1 MFGVTI
7 AALLGPALV
16 GLRVV
21 LPHDLLLAQL
31 PWSATGAADP
41 VNVELRDLIT
51 QYYPVQHELVD
62 RLRGGGD
69 VMWLE
74 RVALGVPGI
83 TFVGWGALSPFLLPA
98 LVAPF
103 DLAWSWSMALRLF
116 VAMAGAYAL
125 TRSFGAGRAGATI
138 AGVAFGLCGYMTGWL
153 GWPQTHV
160 GAFLPWVAWAARRCV
175 APQPAWWGV
184 AALALATLGLW
195 LGGFPAV
202 SVYGLLGAGLVACHA
217 AWQRRGE
224 GWSAGGKGLA
234 AAGLGVVV
242 GTGLAAATLLP
253 SYLFLDQLDLS
264 HRTGLWRARVPPAGL
279 LTFLV
284 PGFFGDVVHQRWWLG
299 GARLEQVGYAGVT
312 TLALAVPAWLLRPR
326 RSGVWFATALTVG
339 LIALV
344 YGMPPLPRL
353 VASIPTLAMNPPT
366 RTLALVGLWLGVLG
380 GLGADALIRAVRGRA
395 RVDRRAGVILA
406 GVAVVGA
413 AVAAVTRPDNA
424 LRSLANETFDDAQ
437 RLRSAFETAVAETMV
452 AVALLAATGLVV
464 TVAVVLARR
473 APVRAGRVVA
483 AGLVLVV
490 AVDLVGF
497 AAGWNVQVP
506 RDGLFPDAPGLTAWR
521 EASHRHR
528 VAGTNGVGEPNSHLE
543 YDLREMRS
551 HTNITT
557 RHRAVL
563 RRVDAAFYSP
573 TRWGL
578 DAQHSA
584 GWAPWLSLLGVS
596 TVLAPDWVDVLPAPL
611 VPRPDEVP
619 LGELTGGRTV
629 TTTVEADDSTTVT
642 GVQLRTGDFGRDPVG
657 RLVVTVSTP
666 DGQEVTGRRPVD
678 GLVNA
683 KSALVDVPDLDV
695 EAGES
700 VTVEVGATTLAG
712 QPGITVFGM
721 PRDDHPPSSGSSA
734 GPSVGLVSEEDRR
747 FASRDLGE
755 VRVFTNPDALELV
768 HAVPRA
774 RRVPSAADALDA
786 VARLEPEQL
795 GDVAVVEP
803 AGSGLPDLPEGEA
816 AEVTDWSRSGGKV
829 TATVESNAGAVVL
842 LLEEAFDGWSATVD
856 GEPAPV
862 VRANGLFVAAVVP
875 AGEHTVG
882 LSYRP
887 AGLDTG
893 LATTGVAALA
903 LVLVTG
909 VAWRSHRAG
918 GFPRAGGR
926 SRAESQEARG
936 RSRAKS

>member
-1 MFGVTI
+1 MAGVAPWVVFGATI
-7 AALLGPALV
+7 AVLLGPALV

-31 PWSATGAADP
+31 PWSATATADP

-51 QYYPVQHELVD
+51 QYYPVQHELID
-62 RLRGGGD
+62 RLRGAGD
-69 VMWLE
+69 LLWLE
-74 RVALGVPGI
+74 RVGLGVPGI
-83 TFVGWGALSPFLLPA
+83 TFIGWGALSPFLLPA

-116 VAMAGAYAL
+116 AGMAGAYAL
-125 TRSFGAGRAGATI
+125 TRSLGAGRAGATI
-138 AGVAFGLCGYMTGWL
+138 AGVAFGLCGYMSGWL

-160 GAFLPWVAWAARRCV
+160 GAFLPWAAWAARRCV

-224 GWSAGGKGLA
+224 GWPASGRGLA
-234 AAGLGVVV
+234 AAGVGVAL

-253 SYLFLDQLDLS
+253 SYLFLEQLDLA
-264 HRTGLWRARVPPAGL
+264 HRAGLWRARVPPAGL

-326 RSGVWFATALTVG
+326 RSGVWFVTALTVG

-344 YGMPPLPRL
+344 YGAPPLPRL
-353 VASIPTLAMNPPT
+353 IASLPTLGMNPPT
-366 RTLALVGLWLGVLG
+366 RALALVGLWLAVLG
-380 GLGADALIRAVRGRA
+380 GLGADALIRAVRGHA
-395 RVDRRAGVILA
+395 RVDRRAGVLLA

-424 LRSLANETFDDAQ
+424 VRSLANQVFDDDQ

-452 AVALLAATGLVV
+452 AAALLAAMGLVV
-464 TVAVVLARR
+464 TAAVALGRR
-473 APVRAGRVVA
+473 APLRAGRVAA

-506 RDGLFPDAPGLTAWR
+506 RDGLFPHDAPGLTAWR
-521 EASHRHR
+521 EASEDHR
-528 VAGTNGVGEPNSHLE
+528 VAGTDGVGEPNSHLE
-543 YDLREMRS
+543 YDLRDMRS
-551 HTNITT
+551 HTNITA
-557 RHRAVL
+557 RHRGAL
-563 RRVDAAFYSP
+563 RRMEAAFYSP

-578 DAQHSA
+578 DAQRSA
-584 GWAPWLSLLGVS
+584 EWAPWLSLFGMS
-596 TVLAPDWVDVLPAPL
+596 TMLAPDWVDVLPAPL
-611 VPRPDEVP
+611 VPRADETP
-619 LGELTGGRTV
+619 LGELTGQRTV
-629 TTTVEADDSTTVT
+629 TTTVEADDSGTVT
-642 GVQLRTGDFGRDPVG
+642 GVQLRTGDFGREPVG
-657 RLVVTVSTP
+657 RLMVTLSTP
-666 DGQEVTGRRPVD
+666 GGEEVTGRRPVD
-678 GLVNA
+678 ELVNG
-683 KSALVDVPDLDV
+683 KPALVAVPDLDV

-700 VTVEVGATTLAG
+700 VVVEVGATTPAG
-712 QPGITVFGM
+712 EPGVTVFGVA
-721 PRDDHPPSSGSSA
+721 PEGTAPAHPSQPA
-734 GPSVGLVSEEDRR
+734 PAPAPSVGLVREADRR
-747 FASRDLGE
+747 FEGRDLGE

-768 HAVPRA
+768 HAAPRA
-774 RRVPSAADALDA
+774 RRASSAEDALD
-786 VARLEPEQL
+786 VVGRLDPAQL
-795 GDVAVVEP
+795 TDVAVVEP
-803 AGSGLPDLPEGEA
+803 AGAGLPDLPGGEA
-816 AEVTDWSRSGGKV
+816 ARVTDWSRSGGEV
-829 TATVESNAGAVVL
+829 TATVASDAGAIVM
-842 LLEEAFDGWSATVD
+842 LLEEALDGWSATVD
-856 GEPAPV
+856 GDPAPV
-862 VRANGLFVAAVVP
+862 VRANALFVGAVVP

-887 AGLDTG
+887 PGLDAG

-903 LVLVTG
+903 LVLLTG
-909 VAWRSHRAG
+909 LAWRRHRSG
-918 GFPRAGGR
+918 G
-926 SRAESQEARG
+926 
-936 RSRAKS
+936 

>member
-1 MFGVTI
+1 MTSRRAAVLVGGAAPWVVFAATIGV
-7 AALLGPALV
+7 LLGPALV

-31 PWSATGAADP
+31 PWSAAGAAEP

-62 RLRGGGD
+62 RLRGAGD
-69 VMWLE
+69 LMWLE

-83 TFVGWGALSPFLLPA
+83 AFVGWGALSPFLLPA

-116 VAMAGAYAL
+116 VAMAGAYLL
-125 TRSFGAGRAGATI
+125 TRGLGASRAGATV

-175 APQPAWWGV
+175 APTPAWWGV

-217 AWQRRGE
+217 AWQRRGD
-224 GWSAGGKGLA
+224 GWPASGKGLA
-234 AAGLGVVV
+234 AAGVGVAL

-264 HRTGLWRARVPPAGL
+264 HRAGLWRAQVPPAGL

-326 RSGVWFATALTVG
+326 RPGVWFATALAVG
-339 LIALV
+339 LVALV
-344 YGMPPLPRL
+344 YGVPPLPRL
-353 VASIPTLAMNPPT
+353 IASLPTLGMNPPT
-366 RTLALVGLWLGVLG
+366 RALALVGLWLAVLG
-380 GLGADALIRAVRGRA
+380 GLGADALVRAVRGSA
-395 RVDRRAGVILA
+395 RVDRLA
-406 GVAVVGA
+406 GAVLVGA
-413 AVAAVTRPDNA
+413 ALAGAAVVAVTRPDNA
-424 LRSLANETFDDAQ
+424 MRSLANKAFDDDQ
-437 RLRSAFETAVAETMV
+437 RLRSAFETAVSEAMV
-452 AVALLAATGLVV
+452 AVALLAAAGLVV
-464 TVAVVLARR
+464 TAAVILARR
-473 APVRAGRVVA
+473 LPMWAGRVAA

-506 RDGLFPDAPGLTAWR
+506 RDGLFPDDAPGLTAWR
-521 EASHRHR
+521 EASERHR
-528 VAGTNGVGEPNSHLE
+528 VAGTDGVGEPNSHLE
-543 YDLREMRS
+543 YELREMRS
-551 HTNITT
+551 HTNITA

-563 RRVDAAFYSP
+563 RRMDAAFYSP

-578 DAQHSA
+578 DAQRSA

-611 VPRPDEVP
+611 VPRPAATP
-619 LGELTGGRTV
+619 LGELTGERTV
-629 TTTVEADDSTTVT
+629 TTTVEADDSGTVT
-642 GVQLRTGDFGRDPVG
+642 GVQLRTGDFGGDPVG

-666 DGQEVTGRRPVD
+666 GGEEATGRRPVE
-678 GLVNA
+678 GLVNG
-683 KSALVDVPDLDV
+683 KPALVDVSDLEV

-700 VTVEVGATTLAG
+700 VVVEVGATTPAG
-712 QPGITVFGM
+712 EPGITVFGVA
-721 PRDDHPPSSGSSA
+721 PEDSAEAGSSEPA
-734 GPSVGLVSEEDRR
+734 PGPSVGLVWEDDRR
-747 FASRDLGE
+747 FAVRDLGE
-755 VRVFTNPDALELV
+755 VRVFANPDALELV
-768 HAVPRA
+768 HAAPRA
-774 RRVPSAADALDA
+774 RRVSSADDALDA
-786 VARLEPEQL
+786 LARLGPEQVA
-795 GDVAVVEP
+795 DVAVVEP
-803 AGSGLPDLPEGEA
+803 AGSGLPDDLPEGEA
-816 AEVTDWSRSGGKV
+816 AEVADWSRSGGEV
-829 TATVESNAGAVVL
+829 TATVESDAGAVVM
-842 LLEEAFDGWSATVD
+842 LLEEALDGWSATVD
-856 GEPAPV
+856 GDPAPV
-862 VRANGLFVAAVVP
+862 VRANALFVGAVVP

-893 LATTGVAALA
+893 LVITGVAGLA
-903 LVLVTG
+903 LVLLTG
-909 VAWRSHRAG
+909 LAWGRHRAG
-918 GFPRAGGR
+918 RGG
-926 SRAESQEARG
+926 
-936 RSRAKS
+936 